1 MRGDALAQLN
11 VLTSMSNV
19 QEYSP
24 RAGQHIYIDVPL
36 RKEPLSSLRER
47 QTRLSHHRQT
57 QCPRL
62 SHMITPRVHE
72 LRNPTVMNSSDRR
85 VLRFWPQCPSR

>member
-19 QEYSP
+19 QENSP

-36 RKEPLSSLRER
+36 RIEPLAIHWVFFGGDR
-47 QTRLSHHRQT
+47 QS
-57 QCPRL
+57 
-62 SHMITPRVHE
+62 VAK
-72 LRNPTVMNSSDRR
+72 PTDATATSIA
-85 VLRFWPQCPSR
+85 P